1 MLNIQFSRKTS
12 SLARARGAGSARAEG
27 DAARIR
33 DTEAAR
39 PGVVGRGRAAAEVV
53 GVRGAVVP
61 GGAGVAGGGGVVGDG
76 GGRPAGAE
84 EHGES
89 TDIREHL
96 IIDRSR

>member
-1 MLNIQFSRKTS
+1 MS
-12 SLARARGAGSARAEG
+12 SLARARGAGSARAED

-39 PGVVGRGRAAAEVV
+39 PGVVGLAIGDAGAEVV
-53 GVRGAVVP
+53 SVRGAVVP
-61 GGAGVAGGGGVVGDG
+61 GGAGVAGGGGGVGDV

>member
-1 MLNIQFSRKTS
+1 MS
-12 SLARARGAGSARAEG
+12 SLARARGAGSARAED

-39 PGVVGRGRAAAEVV
+39 PGVVRLATIGGDAGAEVV

-61 GGAGVAGGGGVVGDG
+61 GGAGVAGGGGDVGDV